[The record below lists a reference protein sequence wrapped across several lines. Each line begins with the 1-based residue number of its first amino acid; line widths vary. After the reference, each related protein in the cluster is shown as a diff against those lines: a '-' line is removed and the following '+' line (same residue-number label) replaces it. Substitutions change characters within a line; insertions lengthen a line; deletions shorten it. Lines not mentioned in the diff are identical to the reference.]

1 MARRLTKS
9 VFHRIEVS
17 QMIKSLAILSCTA
30 AALMFGSV
38 GGCDDPAETAS
49 ASNDGT
55 ESPHIVHVTDA
66 DFEQQVL
73 KADKPV
79 LVDFWA
85 EWCGPC
91 KMQVPVLS
99 EVADRYAGKAVIA
112 KLDIDAHAA
121 TPTKYGVDAIPTMVL
136 FVNGKEAKRFVG
148 LTERGDIE
156 HAISEFVGE
165 TPALPET
172 PAKPG
177 A

>member
-1 MARRLTKS
+1 
-9 VFHRIEVS
+9 
-17 QMIKSLAILSCTA
+17 MIKSLATLSFA
-30 AALMFGSV
+30 AVLMLGSV
-38 GGCDDPAETAS
+38 GCDDPAAS
-49 ASNDGT
+49 GDGA
-55 ESPHIVHVTDA
+55 ESPHIIHVTDA

-91 KMQVPVLS
+91 KMQAPVLS
-99 EVADRYAGKAVIA
+99 EVADQYAGKAVIA

-121 TPTKYGVDAIPTMVL
+121 TPTKYGVEAIPTMVL

-148 LTERGDIE
+148 LTDRGDIE
-156 HAISEFVGE
+156 QAINVFLGE
-165 TPALPET
+165 RPDSPAEP

-177 A
+177 V